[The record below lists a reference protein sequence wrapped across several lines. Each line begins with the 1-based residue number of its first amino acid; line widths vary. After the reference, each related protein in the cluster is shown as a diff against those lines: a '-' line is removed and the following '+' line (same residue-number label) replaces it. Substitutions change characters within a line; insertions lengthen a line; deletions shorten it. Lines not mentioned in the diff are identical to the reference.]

1 MNIHLQRAV
10 DGVMLMMKQKPFI
23 IIIRNIVVRKIP
35 GTHSIGS
42 RVSDHRFL
50 NFTFNISKSNKGPDF
65 WKFNTSV
72 FDDKKYKSIDRWSIL
87 SIK

>member
-1 MNIHLQRAV
+1 MNNHLQRAV
-10 DGVMLMMKQKPFI
+10 DGVMLMMNQKPFI
-23 IIIRNIVVRKIP
+23 IIKRNIVVRKIP

-65 WKFNTSV
+65 LE
-72 FDDKKYKSIDRWSIL
+72 I
-87 SIK
+87 